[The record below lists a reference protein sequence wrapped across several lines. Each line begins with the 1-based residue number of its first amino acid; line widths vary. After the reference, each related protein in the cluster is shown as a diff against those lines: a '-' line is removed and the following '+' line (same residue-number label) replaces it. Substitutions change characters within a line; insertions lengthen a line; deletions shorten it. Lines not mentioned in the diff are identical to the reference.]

1 MNTMINLF
9 VPMYFA
15 APGLIVNTLFFVQ
28 GIGTTGSQM
37 ILGQVATGFP
47 WWQKTNLLLF
57 SLGLIGL
64 ILFLF

>member
-28 GIGTTGSQM
+28 GIGTTAFYTW
-37 ILGQVATGFP
+37 QVDCSGLKDF
-47 WWQKTNLLLF
+47 LLCLM
-57 SLGLIGL
+57 LL
-64 ILFLF
+64 